1 MRATEIIRGV
11 LDLIDQIECGTEQ
24 AIPAIVPPSMSAEPE
39 QVQTGVDQ
47 NRFRQI
53 FDILSA
59 QSTQMYNNSPDP
71 VVAGIDSVT
80 VHAGGGEHGP
90 KNPADIRADSVAMYP
105 NYLHKPE

>member
-11 LDLIDQIECGTEQ
+11 LDLIDQIDCNTEQ
-24 AIPAIVPPSMSAEPE
+24 DMPIMPPTPQEPE
-39 QVQTGVDQ
+39 TIQTGVDQ
-47 NRFRQI
+47 NRFKQI
-53 FDILSA
+53 LDILSA

-71 VVAGIDSVT
+71 VVTGMDSVT

>member
-11 LDLIDQIECGTEQ
+11 LDLIDQIDCNTEQ
-24 AIPAIVPPSMSAEPE
+24 DMPVMSIPQQEPE
-39 QVQTGVDQ
+39 TIQTGVDQ
-47 NRFRQI
+47 NRFKQI

-71 VVAGIDSVT
+71 VVTGIDSVT

>member
-11 LDLIDQIECGTEQ
+11 LDLIDQIDCNTEQ
-24 AIPAIVPPSMSAEPE
+24 DITVISIPQQEPE
-39 QVQTGVDQ
+39 TVQTGVDQ

-59 QSTQMYNNSPDP
+59 KSTQMYNNSPDP
-71 VVAGIDSVT
+71 VVTGIDSVT